1 MRDRYPEYRILMKKM
16 CPIKPLKQP
25 EAMDLPDCSY
35 YLHGV
40 CISYLFNRFIADN
53 SQCLPAC
60 NSFNFHVE
68 SPQVIKLLYLFAVF
82 PRNVTLTI
90 VRSDRT
96 CILLFSISVILTGFL
111 AFPFP
116 RNKKKSVIDA
126 YLHII

>member
-68 SPQVIKLLYLFAVF
+68 SPQVIKLLYLYAVF
-82 PRNVTLTI
+82 PRNVTQTI
-90 VRSDRT
+90 ERYKYNPSRREKTSELRCETLRSER
-96 CILLFSISVILTGFL
+96 
-111 AFPFP
+111 
-116 RNKKKSVIDA
+116 
-126 YLHII
+126 